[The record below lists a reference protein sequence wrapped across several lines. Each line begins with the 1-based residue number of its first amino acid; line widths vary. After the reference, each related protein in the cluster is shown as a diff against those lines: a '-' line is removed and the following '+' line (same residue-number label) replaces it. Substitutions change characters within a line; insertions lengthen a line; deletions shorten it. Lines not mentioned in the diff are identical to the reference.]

1 MLIEKTI
8 KAKVIDPTNR
18 KREILE
24 KEYSS
29 FQEAL
34 HGQEANLYSA
44 TKQQAE
50 RFQKKIKAPK
60 HKHYPV
66 ILRRDVIRLEQ
77 RDTKLS
83 TYWFKFPCFSVK
95 GGIWLAL
102 KPHCAVPADCSL
114 REAKLIRHKN
124 SWFIHLAIQKDI
136 VEPVIKEQPILAV
149 DLGERYL
156 ATICGS
162 DGIKPQFLGK
172 EARGVRRH
180 YAWLRKR
187 LEERKLLDVVKK
199 VGHTEQ
205 RKVDAICHQI
215 SRQIVNE
222 AKENDA
228 VIVLGNLKGIRK
240 SAKGKRMKRIVSNMP
255 YFKLTQYIKYKALWD
270 GVPVLVITEAY
281 SSKTCHRCGC
291 RGTRPYQG
299 LFLCHSCNLRYSADL
314 NGTRNHIKRAKD
326 YMSLV
331 GAALAQPTTQSLN

>member
-24 KEYSS
+24 REYSS

-34 HGQEANLYSA
+34 YGQEADLYSA

-50 RFQKKIKAPK
+50 RFQEKIKAPK

-77 RDTKLS
+77 QGTKLS
-83 TYWFKFPCFSVK
+83 TYWFKFPCFGVK

-102 KPHCAVPADCSL
+102 KPHCEIPVDCSL
-114 REAKLIRHKN
+114 REAKLIRRKS

-136 VEPVIKEQPILAV
+136 VEPVIKEQPVLAV

-162 DGIKPQFLGK
+162 EGIRPQFLGK

-187 LEERKLLDVVKK
+187 LGERDLLNVIKK
-199 VGHTEQ
+199 VGPTEQ

-222 AKENDA
+222 ARETGS
-228 VIVLGNLKGIRK
+228 VIVLG
-240 SAKGKRMKRIVSNMP
+240 
-255 YFKLTQYIKYKALWD
+255 
-270 GVPVLVITEAY
+270 
-281 SSKTCHRCGC
+281 
-291 RGTRPYQG
+291 
-299 LFLCHSCNLRYSADL
+299 DL
-314 NGTRNHIKRAKD
+314 KRA
-326 YMSLV
+326 SENEP
-331 GAALAQPTTQSLN
+331 GASG